1 MILNSKIS
9 GRRQW
14 NLKHMEL
21 GSNGCK
27 GKDSTF
33 NLGTVMHA
41 YSRGEIK
48 KLKSHLCVQGYL
60 QERVFDMFAPVV
72 SWTSVQIFLVL
83 TMMTSW
89 ETCSIDL
96 SNAFIHAKQA

>member
-1 MILNSKIS
+1 M
-9 GRRQW
+9 Q
-14 NLKHMEL
+14 
-21 GSNGCK
+21 
-27 GKDSTF
+27 
-33 NLGTVMHA
+33 A

-60 QERVFDMFAPVV
+60 QERVFDTFAPVV

-89 ETCSIDL
+89 ETCSIDF